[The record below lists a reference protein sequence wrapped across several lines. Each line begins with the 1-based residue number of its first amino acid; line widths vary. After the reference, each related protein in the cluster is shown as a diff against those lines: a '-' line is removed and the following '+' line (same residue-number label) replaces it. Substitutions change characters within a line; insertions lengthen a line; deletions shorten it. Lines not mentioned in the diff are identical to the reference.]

1 MTSSAIAR
9 KQAVSYCP
17 ECGQPIIP
25 PNIPLPPVKSRI
37 FDLVRRHPGIAAETL
52 RCLVWASDPSG
63 GPENHKTIH
72 VHIHQLNRLLA
83 PHGIWIRDIPIP
95 TVASI
100 RRVRR
105 RIDRR
110 RRSADRIIAAMRD
123 EGAALHCSFENRGLA
138 WWLSDGARVPGEVAQ
153 LVVINVDIASVGDAL
168 FENTTAQTYRFTS
181 SK

>member
-1 MTSSAIAR
+1 M
-9 KQAVSYCP
+9 
-17 ECGQPIIP
+17 
-25 PNIPLPPVKSRI
+25 
-37 FDLVRRHPGIAAETL
+37 
-52 RCLVWASDPSG
+52 
-63 GPENHKTIH
+63 
-72 VHIHQLNRLLA
+72 
-83 PHGIWIRDIPIP
+83 PIP